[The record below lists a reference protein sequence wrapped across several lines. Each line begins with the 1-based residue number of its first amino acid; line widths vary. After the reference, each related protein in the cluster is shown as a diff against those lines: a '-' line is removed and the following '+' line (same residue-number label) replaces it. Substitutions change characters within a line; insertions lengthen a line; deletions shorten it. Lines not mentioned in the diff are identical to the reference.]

1 MILDGRMPTPE
12 EAEAQLRQ
20 RLAAED
26 AASPAGFPAGADADD
41 LRVDSIAA
49 QLEEVEQQRLT
60 DDWLEEQEHPDAN
73 AWHWTSPA
81 GKTNSRHDDK
91 GGGRQ

>member
-26 AASPAGFPAGADADD
+26 AASRAGFPAGADADD
-41 LRVDSIAA
+41 LRVERIAA
-49 QLEEVEQQRLT
+49 QLEEAEQQRLP
-60 DDWLEEQEHPDAN
+60 DDWIEEQQHPDAN
-73 AWHWTSPA
+73 AWHWTSTRA
-81 GKTNSRHDDK
+81 GTTTKETAND
-91 GGGRQ
+91 